1 MSATTSS
8 LATLAVLLC
17 FLANGAQ
24 SVSIPIPTLYA
35 EARVTSSASVK
46 TISYGGGELIL
57 RVQTTTDNT
66 ITCTKKTNGTVA
78 DPTHKRSI
86 GAFFV
91 IELDT
96 EEKVQMG
103 EIQYTYDPATVAAV
117 RTDPSHSTYTCK
129 QAHTRTHTFSISLSV
144 SFSLFLSLS
153 LSCTH
158 TNIYIRAQSSWCVQ
172 CTLPQFLCMQISVCR
187 AHIHTCTPSL
197 LGAYIVTES
206 SATLNRAVSSSSLSS
221 SLSLPPCLLVS
232 LRLVPARRRCA
243 SCTKTMKAFGQRPTA
258 AQLST
263 KAPRSLLPPPRT
275 LASGE
280 CLVMCSSL
288 ASTSPP
294 ILIMRHL
301 NWRMERSSSSKAPR
315 TLR

>member
-1 MSATTSS
+1 MIMSATTSS

-117 RTDPSHSTYTCK
+117 RTNPFYAT
-129 QAHTRTHTFSISLSV
+129 
-144 SFSLFLSLS
+144 
-153 LSCTH
+153 
-158 TNIYIRAQSSWCVQ
+158 YIRASEQVYSHTHIFCLFVSCA
-172 CTLPQFLCMQISVCR
+172 LP
-187 AHIHTCTPSL
+187 H
-197 LGAYIVTES
+197 
-206 SATLNRAVSSSSLSS
+206 
-221 SLSLPPCLLVS
+221 
-232 LRLVPARRRCA
+232 
-243 SCTKTMKAFGQRPTA
+243 K
-258 AQLST
+258 
-263 KAPRSLLPPPRT
+263 
-275 LASGE
+275 
-280 CLVMCSSL
+280 
-288 ASTSPP
+288 
-294 ILIMRHL
+294 
-301 NWRMERSSSSKAPR
+301 
-315 TLR
+315 